1 MKINLRV
8 LALIFLLGISLISCL
23 KKGHWIKTKEGL
35 KLFTKEDTTKVFSWK
50 GKHFAGVVHGPGT
63 LILSSEN
70 GDLEERRCDAFY
82 GAVDKSDIIST
93 EKGSYVGVEEDGSMF
108 GFGVL
113 SVGKDLYVGEFV
125 DSQPEGVLNWY
136 KDRKIYYEGEWKAG
150 KFEGKGTLYKEG
162 NIIKNGTWKQG
173 KIIQTYIKQ
182 KSLEGRYE
190 GYVFHNKPD
199 GYGTMFYTGGGIY
212 KGTWSGGKWNG
223 RGSYVSETD
232 TISGEWKKGL
242 LEGDVVLKLPQLAYR
257 GRYKNNRPNGLGV
270 LITPYYTYNGGW
282 VAGKMNGL
290 GRINLSSGEVYLG
303 DWKQGRFN
311 GKGRYEYDDLTY
323 YEGEWKNGF
332 QNGLG
337 EYSSDEFYYEGNW
350 SNGKITGQG
359 YMTYPNQDAYEGGF
373 YEGVRSG
380 KGSYKFANGNLYQ
393 GQFRDGKFHGVG
405 IFKFNDGNRY
415 EGSFN
420 NGKIEG
426 EGTLYLKNNI
436 TITAD
441 WDGTDEVPEWVS
453 IHFSNGDIYEGK
465 FINGKPTLNGKW
477 TTIEERKSR
486 KKISSPD
493 NLHRANEF
501 YKRHKGTIDNVV
513 STTSIVLSVVE
524 VGAPFLGLILAA
536 PTGGASIAI
545 GNGIGMVAGVANT
558 AINATDMALK
568 VSSVAIDTHD
578 AIKSGKSLL
587 TEELKNLGT
596 ELGTNV
602 AFMVAPKIISKGINS
617 SVGKKIGKNASKI
630 IKKGVN
636 SSVGK
641 KVGKTIK
648 KTKKG
653 VASIFRKK
661 IKNVRKKR
669 AQKLRGNKVVS
680 VDVSKEGVKVNIKNA
695 SEKTINSKNS
705 VRGKFKSY
713 FLRSKIKK
721 TKVYKDVKKMLAKGA
736 IKLSK
741 KELEELK
748 KNPQYL
754 RAYIKQYA
762 GGDPIEFFIRVAQE
776 DKKIAK
782 ELLEVPGIRKHMD
795 GVIRRS
801 KGGGNHE
808 HLMTK
813 NFTDFITNP
822 KWGEDGPFLAKATTE
837 LVQKTKNVKFK
848 GGGGHGSLG
857 SGAYHYE
864 LSKIIDACDSMED
877 VFLSVNHYSKEVLTP
892 ESYKEFKDIYISIM
906 NQR

>member
-1 MKINLRV
+1 
-8 LALIFLLGISLISCL
+8 
-23 KKGHWIKTKEGL
+23 
-35 KLFTKEDTTKVFSWK
+35 
-50 GKHFAGVVHGPGT
+50 
-63 LILSSEN
+63 
-70 GDLEERRCDAFY
+70 
-82 GAVDKSDIIST
+82 
-93 EKGSYVGVEEDGSMF
+93 
-108 GFGVL
+108 
-113 SVGKDLYVGEFV
+113 
-125 DSQPEGVLNWY
+125 
-136 KDRKIYYEGEWKAG
+136 
-150 KFEGKGTLYKEG
+150 
-162 NIIKNGTWKQG
+162 
-173 KIIQTYIKQ
+173 
-182 KSLEGRYE
+182 
-190 GYVFHNKPD
+190 
-199 GYGTMFYTGGGIY
+199 
-212 KGTWSGGKWNG
+212 
-223 RGSYVSETD
+223 
-232 TISGEWKKGL
+232 
-242 LEGDVVLKLPQLAYR
+242 
-257 GRYKNNRPNGLGV
+257 
-270 LITPYYTYNGGW
+270 
-282 VAGKMNGL
+282 
-290 GRINLSSGEVYLG
+290 
-303 DWKQGRFN
+303 
-311 GKGRYEYDDLTY
+311 
-323 YEGEWKNGF
+323 
-332 QNGLG
+332 
-337 EYSSDEFYYEGNW
+337 
-350 SNGKITGQG
+350 
-359 YMTYPNQDAYEGGF
+359 MTYPNQDAYEGGF

-405 IFKFNDGNRY
+405 IFKFKDGNRY

-453 IHFSNGDIYEGK
+453 IHFSNGDIYEGE

-477 TTIEERKSR
+477 TTIEERESGKN
-486 KKISSPD
+486 ISSPD

-501 YKRHKGTIDNVV
+501 YKRHKGTIDDVV
-513 STTSIVLSVVE
+513 FITSTVLTVVE
-524 VGAPFLGLILAA
+524 VTAPLFG
-536 PTGGASIAI
+536 
-545 GNGIGMVAGVANT
+545 GIGKVIGKAAGVANK
-558 AINATDMALK
+558 AINTIDMALK

-578 AIKSGKSLL
+578 AIKSGKSLP
-587 TEELKNLGT
+587 TEELKNLGI

-630 IKKGVN
+630 ISKGIN

-641 KVGKTIK
+641 KIGKTIK

-848 GGGGHGSLG
+848 GGGHGSLG

>member
-8 LALIFLLGISLISCL
+8 LALIFLLGISLISCS

-50 GKHFAGVVHGPGT
+50 GKHFAGIVHGPGT

-70 GDLEERRCDAFY
+70 GDLEERKCDAFY

-93 EKGSYVGVEEDGSMF
+93 EKGSYVGIEEDGSMF

-125 DSQPEGVLNWY
+125 NSQPEGVLNWY

-182 KSLEGRYE
+182 KSSEGRYE
-190 GYVFHNKPD
+190 GYVLHNKPD

-311 GKGRYEYDDLTY
+311 GKGRYQYDDLTY

-405 IFKFNDGNRY
+405 IFKFKDGNRY

-453 IHFSNGDIYEGK
+453 IHFSNGDIYEGE

-477 TTIEERKSR
+477 TTIEERESR
-486 KKISSPD
+486 KKYLPQN

-513 STTSIVLSVVE
+513 LTVDVVLTVVE
-524 VGAPFLGLILAA
+524 VGAPLLFGE
-536 PTGGASIAI
+536 TGGKVI
-545 GNGIGMVAGVANT
+545 GKAAGVANK

-578 AIKSGKSLL
+578 AIKSGKSFL

-602 AFMVAPKIISKGINS
+602 AFIVVPKIISKGINS
-617 SVGKKIGKNASKI
+617 SVGKKIGKTTKKK
-630 IKKGVN
+630 KKG
-636 SSVGK
+636 
-641 KVGKTIK
+641 I
-648 KTKKG
+648 
-653 VASIFRKK
+653 ASIFRKK

-721 TKVYKDVKKMLAKGA
+721 TKVYKDVKKMLAKGP

-754 RAYIKQYA
+754 RAHIKQYA

-813 NFTDFITNP
+813 NFIDFTTNP

-857 SGAYHYE
+857 SGVYHYE
-864 LSKIIDACDSMED
+864 LDKIIKNCDSMED
-877 VFLSVNHYSKEVLTP
+877 VFLSVKHYNKEVLTR
-892 ESYKEFKDIYISIM
+892 ESYKDFNDILTSIM